1 MNSRHE
7 DAKGW
12 LITVAIH
19 LLLLLVLWMIKL
31 PVFSQ
36 GPEFLEVS
44 WSAVGTPPISSVHE
58 EPATLDGASTADPYS
73 SRKVQL
79 PERLNLEPPDEVLRV
94 PEMKKLQLSSAPQPE
109 RTYIGTRGFGER
121 GKGIS
126 FGERGKI
133 EAPVVTGRSKDIKP
147 PFGAAMSGESD
158 RSVGF
163 EVAWTGGGK
172 RRLLSGKLPD
182 YPAGVNLE
190 AQIKIRA
197 VVLPD
202 GRVKSVQPIQK
213 ANTRLEEAALKEVRF
228 WKFDPLSSTISQIDQ
243 TCTITFNF
251 LLR

>member
-1 MNSRHE
+1 MNRRHE

-12 LITVAIH
+12 LITFAIH
-19 LLLLLVLWMIKL
+19 LLLLLILWIIEV
-31 PVFSQ
+31 PVFSL

-44 WSAVGTPPISSVHE
+44 WSAVGSPRISSVHG
-58 EPATLDGASTADPYS
+58 EPATLEGASAADPYS

-79 PERLNLEPPDEVLRV
+79 PERLNLEPPHEVLRI
-94 PEMKKLQLSSAPQPE
+94 PEMRKLQLSTAPQPE
-109 RTYIGTRGFGER
+109 RTFVETRSFGER
-121 GKGIS
+121 GKGTS
-126 FGERGKI
+126 FGEREKI

-147 PFGAAMSGESD
+147 PFGAAIGGESD

-172 RRLLSGKLPD
+172 RRLLSGKLPE

-228 WKFDPLSSTISQIDQ
+228 WKFEPLSSTISQIDQ